1 MLLHLRNLV
10 LPGLSK
16 WLILPK
22 KNVFHCIKQQFLFVT
37 VELRDSQTQQ
47 IANKNIVWL

>member
-1 MLLHLRNLV
+1 MTHLAH
-10 LPGLSK
+10 
-16 WLILPK
+16 

-47 IANKNIVWL
+47 IANKNIV

>member
-1 MLLHLRNLV
+1 MTHLAH
-10 LPGLSK
+10 
-16 WLILPK
+16 
-22 KNVFHCIKQQFLFVT
+22 KNFFYYIKQQFLFVT